1 MKLVI
6 AKLAATA
13 VLLGV
18 AFVGSG
24 AESASPVTNGES
36 ATQVIVVKIGNFTY
50 EPQTLKVKAGTQI
63 KWVNEDDVPHT
74 VTGSQAGS
82 PLHSSALDTDD
93 SYTVTVDSAGTYPYF
108 CAIHPH
114 MVGTL
119 IVEK

>member
-1 MKLVI
+1 MRLAF
-6 AKLAATA
+6 AKFTA
-13 VLLGV
+13 SALLLCAGL
-18 AFVGSG
+18 GG
-24 AESASPVTNGES
+24 WDAESAPITDGANV
-36 ATQVIVVKIGNFTY
+36 VIVKIGNFTY
-50 EPQTLKVKAGTQI
+50 EPQTLKVKPGTQI

-93 SYTVTVDSAGTYPYF
+93 SYTVTVDNVGTYPYF

>member
-1 MKLVI
+1 MSSPA
-6 AKLAATA
+6 AKLMTIASMLAIAIT
-13 VLLGV
+13 
-18 AFVGSG
+18 GSS
-24 AESASPVTNGES
+24 AESARNDGSTG
-36 ATQVIVVKIGNFTY
+36 TQVVVVKIGNFTY

-93 SYTVTVDSAGTYPYF
+93 SYTVTVESAGTYPYF